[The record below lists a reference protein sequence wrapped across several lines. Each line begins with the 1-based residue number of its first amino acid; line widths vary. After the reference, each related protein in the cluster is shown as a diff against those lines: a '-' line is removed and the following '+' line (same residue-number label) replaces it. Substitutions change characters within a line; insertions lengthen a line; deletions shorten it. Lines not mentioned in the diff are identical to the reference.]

1 MESIKKHIDLIN
13 NLCRDHHVSELYI
26 LNPKDRKKKDLIM
39 LVRFGQIPP
48 EAYAENYFAFKFA
61 LKDLL
66 IKDIILLEEQA
77 LKNPFFKKH
86 IEYGKQLIYGQ
97 QDKGLAV

>member
-1 MESIKKHIDLIN
+1 METIKKHIDLIK
-13 NLCRDHHVSELYI
+13 NLCRDHNVSELYI
-26 LNPKDRKKKDLIM
+26 LNPQDKKKKDIIM
-39 LVRFGQIPP
+39 LVSFGQIPL

-61 LKDLL
+61 LRELL
-66 IKDIILLEEQA
+66 LKNIILLEEQA

-86 IEYGKQLIYGQ
+86 IEYDKQLIYGQ